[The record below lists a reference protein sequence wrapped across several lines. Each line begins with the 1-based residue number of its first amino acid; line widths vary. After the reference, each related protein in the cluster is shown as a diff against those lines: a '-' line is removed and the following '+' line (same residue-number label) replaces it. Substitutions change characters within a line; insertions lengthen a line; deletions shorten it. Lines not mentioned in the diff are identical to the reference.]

1 MSRDL
6 SAGVQSAIEAT
17 QVQPFVLFEGLF
29 SSGYVRMWSGYG
41 DIVWDSKTWTGVG
54 NLMVV
59 SAVQETSEI
68 QANGITVTMS
78 GIPSEMIS
86 LALQEAEQGKSGK
99 VYLGFLD
106 ESGVIADPHVIFE
119 GKLDIPAVQEDGET
133 STISITYESRLINL
147 QRSRES
153 RLTNEEQQREYVGDL
168 GCEFVPAMKEIT
180 LTWGRS

>member
-6 SAGVQSAIEAT
+6 TSGVQTAIEAT
-17 QVQPFVLFEGLF
+17 QVQPFLLFEGLF

-41 DIVWDSKTWTGVG
+41 DIVWDARTWIGVG
-54 NLMVV
+54 NLMGI

-68 QANGITVTMS
+68 QANGITVTMN
-78 GIPSEMIS
+78 GIPSELIS
-86 LALQEAEQGKSGK
+86 LALQESEQGKSGK

-106 ESGVIADPHVIFE
+106 ESGVIADPTMIFE
-119 GKLDIPAVQEDGET
+119 GKLDIPAIQEEGDT

-153 RLTNEEQQREYVGDL
+153 RFTNEEQQREYDGDL
-168 GCEFVPAMKEIT
+168 GCEFVPAMKEVT

>member
-6 SAGVQSAIEAT
+6 TASVQSAIEAT
-17 QVQPFVLFEGLF
+17 QVQPFLLFEGLF

-41 DIVWDSKTWTGVG
+41 DLSWNGQTWTGVG
-54 NLMVV
+54 NLMGI

-68 QANGITVTMS
+68 QANGITISMN
-78 GIPSEMIS
+78 GIPSELIS

-106 ESGVIADPHVIFE
+106 ESGVIANPHMIFE
-119 GKLDIPAVQEDGET
+119 GKLDIPAIQEEGEM

-147 QRSRES
+147 QRARES
-153 RLTNEEQQREYVGDL
+153 RFTNEEQQREYAGDL
-168 GCEFVPAMKEIT
+168 GCEFVPSMKEVT
-180 LTWGRS
+180 LTWGRA

>member
-6 SAGVQSAIEAT
+6 TSGVQTAIEAT
-17 QVQPFVLFEGLF
+17 QVQPFLLFEGLF

-41 DIVWDSKTWTGVG
+41 DIVWDARTWTGVG
-54 NLMVV
+54 NLMGI

-68 QANGITVTMS
+68 QANGITVTMN
-78 GIPSEMIS
+78 GIPSELIS
-86 LALQEAEQGKSGK
+86 LALQESEQGRSGK

-106 ESGVIADPHVIFE
+106 ESGVIADPTMIFE
-119 GKLDIPAVQEDGET
+119 GKLDIPAIQEEGDT

-153 RLTNEEQQREYVGDL
+153 RFTNEEQQREYDGDL
-168 GCEFVPAMKEIT
+168 GCEFVPAMKEVT

>member
-6 SAGVQSAIEAT
+6 TSSVQTAIEAT
-17 QVQPFVLFEGLF
+17 QVQPFLLFEGLF

-41 DIVWDSKTWTGVG
+41 DIVWDARTWTGVG
-54 NLMVV
+54 NLMGI

-68 QANGITVTMS
+68 QANGITVTMN
-78 GIPSEMIS
+78 GIPSELIS
-86 LALQEAEQGKSGK
+86 LALQESEQGKSGK

-106 ESGVIADPHVIFE
+106 ESGVIADPTMIFE
-119 GKLDIPAVQEDGET
+119 GKLDIPAIQEEGDT

-153 RLTNEEQQREYVGDL
+153 RFTNEEQQREYDGDL
-168 GCEFVPAMKEIT
+168 GCEFVPAMKEVT

>member
-6 SAGVQSAIEAT
+6 TSSVQTAIEAT
-17 QVQPFVLFEGLF
+17 QVQPFLLFEGLF

-41 DIVWDSKTWTGVG
+41 DIVWDARTWTGVG
-54 NLMVV
+54 NLMGI

-68 QANGITVTMS
+68 QANGITVTMN
-78 GIPSEMIS
+78 GIPSELIS
-86 LALQEAEQGKSGK
+86 LALQESEQGRSGK

-106 ESGVIADPHVIFE
+106 ESGVIADPTMIFE
-119 GKLDIPAVQEDGET
+119 GKLDIPAIQEEGDT

-153 RLTNEEQQREYVGDL
+153 RFTNEEQQREYDGDL
-168 GCEFVPAMKEIT
+168 GCEFVPAMKEVT

>member
-1 MSRDL
+1 MSRNL
-6 SAGVQSAIEAT
+6 TSGVQTAIEAT
-17 QVQPFVLFEGLF
+17 QVQPFLLFEGLF

-41 DIVWDSKTWTGVG
+41 DIVWDARTWTGVG
-54 NLMVV
+54 SLMGI

-78 GIPSEMIS
+78 GIPSDLIS
-86 LALQEAEQGKSGK
+86 LALQESEQGKSGK

-106 ESGVIADPHVIFE
+106 ESGVIADPTMIFE
-119 GKLDIPAVQEDGET
+119 GKLDIPAIQEDGET
-133 STISITYESRLINL
+133 STISVTYESRLINL

-153 RLTNEEQQREYVGDL
+153 RFTNEEQQREYPEDL
-168 GCEFVPAMKEIT
+168 GCEFVPAMKEVT